1 MTAGTASPVDVG
13 SRKVKQILT
22 GEGHTTAVKP
32 LPATMAT
39 YGAATDV
46 TTAYA
51 ARICRGSVSKSLAHI
66 ADYSNLEA
74 VTHLRFTGS

>member
-22 GEGHTTAVKP
+22 GEGHTTAMKP
-32 LPATMAT
+32 LSAMGAT

-46 TTAYA
+46 STTYV
-51 ARICRGSVSKSLAHI
+51 ARICHGSISKSLAHI
-66 ADYSNLEA
+66 ANYSILEV